1 MDEPQRPPELSEDA
15 WQATPLE
22 VRQFIALLVMKLAA
36 IEARLNPNSQNS
48 SKPPSSDPP
57 SAPPRPAKT
66 PRGKPK
72 PKGAQPGHP
81 DQQRDLIPASE
92 VSQVVSL
99 RPTACPGCQHALPD
113 DLPPVGLPRRPQVWD
128 LPLALPEVTEYQY
141 HTLVC
146 PCCQAWVPAERPA
159 DVPPAAFGPRL
170 VALIALLHG
179 RYRISNRELVDLLR
193 MVWQIPIRVGSVC
206 DLQQVASAALV
217 PTQAEVQAAIAEA
230 DHVHV
235 NETRWREG
243 TRRPWLWGAV
253 GTMAT
258 LFMLELGRGKTQ
270 LQTLL
275 DATCTGRVTSDRL
288 MAYNSIP
295 TERRQVCWAHLI
307 RNLRSRVAAKGRWQ
321 ADAADLLARSGLVFA
336 VWNRFHEGAIDRET
350 LQAMLPPIQQAMWER
365 MHAVQHD
372 GHYLSSL
379 CRELIQLWDAL
390 WTFVEVEGIEPT
402 NNAAERALR
411 PAVLWRKGSYGTQS
425 DSGSRFVERMLTVS
439 ATCQQHERPLL
450 PYLIAAVTAYW
461 ANQPAPKLLPAGGA
475 ERIPAKEV
483 TDGKHNFQR

>member
-1 MDEPQRPPELSEDA
+1 MDEPRRPDELSEDA

-22 VRQFIALLVMKLAA
+22 VRQFIALLVTKLAA
-36 IEARLNPNSQNS
+36 IEARLNQNSQNS

-72 PKGAQPGHP
+72 TKGAQPGHP
-81 DQQRDLIPASE
+81 DQQRDLIPTSE
-92 VSQVVSL
+92 VSEVVPV
-99 RPTACPGCQHALPD
+99 RPTTCPGCQHALPD
-113 DLPPVGLPRRPQVWD
+113 DLAPVGPPRRQQVWD
-128 LPLALPEVTEYQY
+128 IPLAPAEVTEYQY
-141 HTLVC
+141 QTVIC
-146 PCCQAWVPAERPA
+146 PCCQAWVPAERPD
-159 DVPPAAFGPRL
+159 DVPPGAFGPRL

-193 MVWQIPIRVGSVC
+193 MVWQIPISVGSVAQ
-206 DLQQVASAALV
+206 LQQVASAALV
-217 PTQAEVQAAIAEA
+217 PAQAEVQAAIAEA

-235 NETRWREG
+235 DETSWREG
-243 TRRPWLWGAV
+243 TRRPWLWVAV

-258 LFMLELGRGKTQ
+258 LFMLQMGRGKTQ

-275 DATCTGRVTSDRL
+275 DPTFMGRVTSDRL
-288 MAYNSIP
+288 AAYNLIP
-295 TERRQVCWAHLI
+295 LKRRQVCWAHLI
-307 RNLRSRVAAKGRWQ
+307 RNLRSRVETKGRWQ
-321 ADAADLLARSGLVFA
+321 ADAADLLALAELVFA
-336 VWNRFHEGAIDRET
+336 VWDRYRTGAIDREL
-350 LQAMLPPIQQAMWER
+350 LQAMMQPIQQAMWER
-365 MHAVQHD
+365 LQVAEHG

-379 CRELIQLWDAL
+379 CRELIRLWDAL
-390 WTFVEVEGIEPT
+390 WTFVAVEGIEPT

-425 DSGSRFVERMLTVS
+425 DGGSRFVERMLTVS
-439 ATCQQHERPLL
+439 ATCQQHERPLF

-475 ERIPAKEV
+475 
-483 TDGKHNFQR
+483 